1 MPAMKAAGY
10 GRIVNMG
17 SVLGKSG
24 GNPRPWLDPAE
35 QARASNV
42 AYGVPKAGIRAMPAH
57 LAQELPA
64 PGITIHTGAPRTVA
78 SAHPPTFHLALSAL
92 IPVWPLGRASENP
105 TPILFTA

>member
-42 AYGVPKAGIRAMPAH
+42 AYGVSKAGIGAMTAYLAKELAAH
-57 LAQELPA
+57 
-64 PGITIHTGAPRTVA
+64 GITVTPVAHGAVA
-78 SAHPPTFHLALSAL
+78 SAMTTTFPPPLRTH
-92 IPVWPLGRASENP
+92 IPAGP
-105 TPILFTA
+105 TIGKATC